1 MYTRTTKFIT
11 IAMVFSFFL
20 VMVSCSSSPTEE
32 QMRQLN
38 DLKAETASLEQQI
51 AAREKDKSVLEKE
64 VAEKNERLQHCMAD
78 KEAVK
83 KGTLK

>member
-1 MYTRTTKFIT
+1 MYTRTMKFFT
-11 IAMVFSFFL
+11 LATVLSFSL
-20 VMVSCSSSPTEE
+20 VMLSCSSSPSED

-38 DLKAETASLEQQI
+38 DLKAEVASLEQQI
-51 AAREKDKSVLEKE
+51 ATREKDKAALEKE
-64 VAEKNERLQHCMAD
+64 VAEKNGRLQHCMAD